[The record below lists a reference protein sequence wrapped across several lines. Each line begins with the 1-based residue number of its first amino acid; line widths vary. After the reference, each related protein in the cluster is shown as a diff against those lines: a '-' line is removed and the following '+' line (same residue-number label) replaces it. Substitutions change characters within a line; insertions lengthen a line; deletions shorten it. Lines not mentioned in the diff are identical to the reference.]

1 MAVRLRALLQLL
13 SLATAIGIPL
23 SLQRVS
29 ADEAVMSATFD
40 GKPWTASFT
49 LAQTMQMAGKPM
61 LNLSGTEQGS
71 PTMTFNSM
79 LALKDPNDLVGS
91 YPLKTGSPASSANF
105 NILDSGAMVGH
116 VHFGSGE
123 IVIDKYDAASK
134 TISGH
139 FAASG
144 KDESGKLEALTDGKF
159 SGIPVATQ

>member
-1 MAVRLRALLQLL
+1 MAVGRRALLLL
-13 SLATAIGIPL
+13 CLPLALGLPL
-23 SLQRVS
+23 TLQRVS
-29 ADEAVMSATFD
+29 AEEAVMSATFE

-49 LAQTMQMAGKPM
+49 LAQTMQMGGKPM

-79 LALKDPNDLVGS
+79 MVLKDPNDLAGS
-91 YPLKTGSPASSANF
+91 YELKTGSAANSANF

-116 VHFGSGE
+116 VRFATGE

-139 FAASG
+139 FSASG
-144 KDESGKLEALTDGKF
+144 KDESGKLEELTDGKF
-159 SGIPVATQ
+159 SGIPVTTQ

>member
-1 MAVRLRALLQLL
+1 MAVGRRALLLL
-13 SLATAIGIPL
+13 CMPLALGLPL
-23 SLQRVS
+23 TLQRVS
-29 ADEAVMSATFD
+29 AEEAVMSATFE

-49 LAQTMQMAGKPM
+49 LAQTMQMGGKPM

-79 LALKDPNDLVGS
+79 MVLKDPNDLAGS
-91 YPLKTGSPASSANF
+91 YELKTGSAANSANF

-116 VHFGSGE
+116 VRFATGE

-139 FAASG
+139 FSASG
-144 KDESGKLEALTDGKF
+144 KDESGKLEELTNGKF
-159 SGIPVATQ
+159 SGIPVTTQ

>member
-1 MAVRLRALLQLL
+1 MAARRRALLLL
-13 SLATAIGIPL
+13 SLPFVLGLPL
-23 SLQRVS
+23 SSQRVS

-49 LAQTMQMAGKPM
+49 LAETMQMAGKPM

-79 LALKDPNDLVGS
+79 LVLNDPNKLVGS
-91 YPLKTGSPASSANF
+91 YPLKTGSAANSANF

-116 VHFGSGE
+116 VRFSSGE
-123 IVIDKYDAASK
+123 IVIDTYDAAGK

-139 FAASG
+139 FVASG
-144 KDESGKLEALTDGKF
+144 KDESGKPEQLTDGKF
-159 SGIPVATQ
+159 SGIPVAAQ

>member
-1 MAVRLRALLQLL
+1 
-13 SLATAIGIPL
+13 
-23 SLQRVS
+23 
-29 ADEAVMSATFD
+29 MSATFE

-49 LAQTMQMAGKPM
+49 LAQTMQMGGKPM

-79 LALKDPNDLVGS
+79 MVLKDPNDLAGS
-91 YPLKTGSPASSANF
+91 YELKTGSAANSANF

-116 VHFGSGE
+116 VRFATGE

-139 FAASG
+139 FSASG
-144 KDESGKLEALTDGKF
+144 KDESGKLEELTDGKF
-159 SGIPVATQ
+159 SGIPVTTQ

>member
-1 MAVRLRALLQLL
+1 MAVGRRALLPLCMP
-13 SLATAIGIPL
+13 LALGLPL
-23 SLQRVS
+23 TLQRVS
-29 ADEAVMSATFD
+29 AEEAVMSATFE

-49 LAQTMQMAGKPM
+49 LAQTMQMGGKPM

-79 LALKDPNDLVGS
+79 MVLKDPNDLAGS
-91 YPLKTGSPASSANF
+91 YELKTGSAANSANF

-116 VHFGSGE
+116 VRFATGE

-139 FAASG
+139 FSASG
-144 KDESGKLEALTDGKF
+144 KDESGKLEELTDGKF
-159 SGIPVATQ
+159 SGIPVTTQ

>member
-1 MAVRLRALLQLL
+1 MAVGRRALLLL
-13 SLATAIGIPL
+13 CMPLALGLPL
-23 SLQRVS
+23 TLQRVS
-29 ADEAVMSATFD
+29 AEEAVMSATFE

-49 LAQTMQMAGKPM
+49 LAQTMQMGGKPM

-79 LALKDPNDLVGS
+79 MVLKDPNDLAGS
-91 YPLKTGSPASSANF
+91 YELKTGSAANSANF

-116 VHFGSGE
+116 VRFATGE

-139 FAASG
+139 FSASG
-144 KDESGKLEALTDGKF
+144 KDESGKLEELTDGKF
-159 SGIPVATQ
+159 SGIPVTAQ

>member
-29 ADEAVMSATFD
+29 ADEAVMSASFD

-49 LAQTMQMAGKPM
+49 LAQTMQMAGKPT

-79 LALKDPNDLVGS
+79 LVLKDPNDLVGS

-105 NILDSGAMVGH
+105 NIL
-116 VHFGSGE
+116 
-123 IVIDKYDAASK
+123 
-134 TISGH
+134 
-139 FAASG
+139 
-144 KDESGKLEALTDGKF
+144 
-159 SGIPVATQ
+159 

>member
-1 MAVRLRALLQLL
+1 MAVRLRAVLL
-13 SLATAIGIPL
+13 SCAAALAIPL
-23 SLQRVS
+23 SLQQLS
-29 ADEAVMSATFD
+29 AQEAVMSASFD
-40 GKPWTASFT
+40 GKPWMASFT

-79 LALKDPNDLVGS
+79 LTLKDANDLVGT
-91 YPLKTGSPASSANF
+91 YPLKSGNPANTANF

-116 VHFGSGE
+116 VRFVSGE
-123 IVIDKYDAASK
+123 IVIDSYDAATK

-144 KDESGKLEALTDGKF
+144 KDESGKPEELTDGKF
-159 SGIPVATQ
+159 SGIPVAAQ